1 MFRRAEQTPP
11 LQVAPPYQNGFNNTI
26 SLPYINTPRTFR
38 AVTTP
43 QILDNL
49 SIVSGAHVFRLGA
62 NVRLYQHN
70 DQRGQ
75 PGGTN
80 VTPSLSFM
88 SNIRTPV
95 GFNTPALGAG
105 GIDATDS

>member
-1 MFRRAEQTPP
+1 MRRAAAVLALSFAVVP
-11 LQVAPPYQNGFNNTI
+11 AP
-26 SLPYINTPRTFR
+26 SLR

-49 SIVSGAHVFRLGA
+49 TVVKGSHVFRTGV
-62 NVRLYQHN
+62 NFRLYRHN

-80 VTPSLSFM
+80 VT
-88 SNIRTPV
+88 V
-95 GFNTPALGAG
+95 
-105 GIDATDS
+105 